1 MKFGLK
7 STFYLH
13 VLEETQAFVLEHLW
27 LGLSTYQMMNKHKVQ
42 VKDMMENKVE
52 LSQNQLLNEK
62 DIRNMVDKLAK
73 ETYNKHKND
82 AQSVWVW
89 VIKNKN
95 KVFFYQESGL
105 QVERGFQASNMPFI
119 IGIQT
124 K

>member
-1 MKFGLK
+1 
-7 STFYLH
+7 
-13 VLEETQAFVLEHLW
+13 
-27 LGLSTYQMMNKHKVQ
+27 MNKHKVR

-52 LSQNQLLNEK
+52 LSQNLFLNEK
-62 DIRNMVDKLAK
+62 DIRNMVGKLAK

-82 AQSVWVW
+82 AQSVWMW

-95 KVFFYQESGL
+95 KVFFYQENGL
-105 QVERGFQASNMPFI
+105 EVERGFQASNMPFT